1 MTIFSDYPELKNVP
15 FKSVD
20 DCEKAEADVD
30 KRRADAK
37 AQADQFEIEKQNHIN
52 IIDEANKELSK
63 AIESLKNAKEESN
76 KILAEARD
84 KVNDLMA
91 PLEQDVQEKQ
101 RALRDLQISYNKKYA
116 NSSPK
121 YYVSVVRTVRPIF

>member
-1 MTIFSDYPELKNVP
+1 MVVRITITILRAIDTEPINVYL
-15 FKSVD
+15 FVTT
-20 DCEKAEADVD
+20 KACVSYL
-30 KRRADAK
+30 
-37 AQADQFEIEKQNHIN
+37 IN
-52 IIDEANKELSK
+52 IFNHLCKIPELSK

-101 RALRDLQISYNKKYA
+101 RALRYLQISYNKKYA

-121 YYVSVVRTVRPIF
+121 YYVSVVRTVRPMF